1 MLTTVVTHP
10 PTCRLRV
17 LAPISGGR
25 GSLPDLGGGGGD
37 ACGALG
43 GGSRSRQRGCV
54 HSSRRRSSR
63 CCRGAAAA
71 AEASRGGRY
80 YSVRGRVW
88 RKGPADGASPRSCS
102 AACGAVAA
110 SVVRGRRRGRSPTG
124 AERENGGTEG
134 PRCRRE
140 RGWVPR
146 WGGRG
151 AVGMQMNR

>member
-25 GSLPDLGGGGGD
+25 GVAAGSRRRRRGRVR
-37 ACGALG
+37 GALG
-43 GGSRSRQRGCV
+43 GSGGGGAPGAVVELLPQ
-54 HSSRRRSSR
+54 RRR
-63 CCRGAAAA
+63 AVAVAT
-71 AEASRGGRY
+71 
-80 YSVRGRVW
+80 SVRGRVW